1 MNVTTMSKKQME
13 QIMWEIDED
22 MDGCVSWDEFQ
33 LTFCRNVDT
42 TRLVVV
48 GMLFIRLFML
58 LFTHKFDPLL
68 TNVLPY
74 NLIYVHTD

>member
-42 TRLVVV
+42 TRWLVIV
-48 GMLFIRLFML
+48 ISL
-58 LFTHKFDPLL
+58 LFVYSRFYSYIRPL
-68 TNVLPY
+68 TF
-74 NLIYVHTD
+74 